1 MLLILTTPAKAISLF
16 LLLSVLLAFV
26 TSTAA
31 VAGISSF
38 PVRSG
43 LHPGSASMNHHA
55 AIRKLFILFLLMV
68 PALASGGCSIKKMA
82 VNKAGDALA
91 NSGTT
96 FAADDD
102 PQLVAQA
109 LPFGLKLME
118 GLLAESPKH
127 RGLLFAT
134 SSGFTEYAYAFVQL
148 PAENLRESDPATF
161 QSQRLRAK
169 KLYLRARALGFRGL
183 EAKHPGFEA
192 ALRKDPKSSM
202 RIASKRDVPLLY
214 WTAVSWGAAISV
226 GKNDPD
232 LVADQPAVEAL
243 IDRAYELDRDY
254 DHGAIEQFLISYE
267 SARQGAGKDPAVR
280 SRAHFRRAVELS
292 EGKQAGPY
300 VALAETVSVSAQ
312 DRAEFES
319 LLKQAL
325 AVNSDARPEWR
336 LMNVINK
343 QRAQWMLDH
352 EDDWFAE

>member
-1 MLLILTTPAKAISLF
+1 
-16 LLLSVLLAFV
+16 
-26 TSTAA
+26 
-31 VAGISSF
+31 
-38 PVRSG
+38 
-43 LHPGSASMNHHA
+43 MNQHR
-55 AIRKLFILFLLMV
+55 AIRKLFVLFLLAMPV
-68 PALASGGCSIKKMA
+68 LALGGCSVKKMA

-134 SSGFTEYAYAFVQL
+134 SSGFTEFAYAFVQL
-148 PAENLRESDPATF
+148 PAENFRETDPATF

-169 KLYLRARALGFRGL
+169 KLYLRARAYGLRGL
-183 EAKHPGFEA
+183 ETKHPGFEI
-192 ALRKDPKSSM
+192 ALRKDAKGAV
-202 RIASKRDVPLLY
+202 RIAGKRDVPLLY

-232 LVADQPAVEAL
+232 LVADQPVVEAL

-254 DHGAIEQFLISYE
+254 DHGAIEGFLITYE
-267 SARQGAGKDPAVR
+267 SARQGSGKDSTVR
-280 SRAHFRRAVELS
+280 SREHFRRAVELS
-292 EGKQAGPY
+292 EGKQSGPY
-300 VALAETVSVSAQ
+300 VALAETVSVSSQ

-325 AVNSDARPEWR
+325 AVDTDARPEWK
-336 LMNVINK
+336 LMNVVNK